1 MDRMRIDLTRLT
13 ETHAFTFDEAF
24 DSHVTN
30 KDVSCYVHDFYGIPI
45 SALFQVYMRTAQPL
59 IEYIFAG
66 GNGTCFAQ

>member
-30 KDVSCYVHDFYGIPI
+30 KDVSCYIHDCYGIPI
-45 SALFQVYMRTAQPL
+45 SALSFRF
-59 IEYIFAG
+59 I
-66 GNGTCFAQ
+66 